1 MPNQQIS
8 TSVQESQSLV
18 SFIITYYNQPIQM
31 LQECIDSI
39 LNLSLRSYEREIL
52 VVDDGSDVSPINE
65 LVSQNEDIIYLRQK
79 NSGLSAAR
87 NKGIDVATGRYL
99 QFVDADDRLIPASYE
114 LCLDIIRYH
123 EHADMVM
130 FNFST
135 IPQVET
141 IPETVIPV
149 MGSAYMRNHNI
160 HGSACGYLFRKSIL
174 GELRFTPCI
183 FHEDEEF
190 TPQLLLRADSVY
202 PTHHKAYF
210 YFQHKGTITSKQDAV
225 SVNRRLDDQ
234 MGVLLR
240 LQALC
245 DKMPHQD
252 KMALERRIAQL
263 TMDYIYNTIMMTRKQ
278 EALEHQIQQLYA
290 HGLFPLP
297 DEHYSTKYTWFRHM
311 TNSQLGR
318 SILLHTLP
326 LLKKDEDTA
335 HRGI

>member
-1 MPNQQIS
+1 MSNQQIH
-8 TSVQESQSLV
+8 TSIQESQPLV
-18 SFIITYYNQPIQM
+18 SFIITYYNQPMQM

-39 LNLSLRSYEREIL
+39 LQLSLRAFEREIL
-52 VVDDGSDVSPINE
+52 VIDDGSDVSPVNE
-65 LVSQNEDIIYLRQK
+65 LINQNEDIIYLRQK

-114 LCLDIIRYH
+114 LCLDIVRYQ
-123 EHADMVM
+123 EDADMVI
-130 FNFST
+130 FNLST
-135 IPQVET
+135 TPQVET
-141 IPETVIPV
+141 IPETVLPV
-149 MGSAYMRNHNI
+149 IGSAYMRNNNI

-190 TPQLLLRADSVY
+190 TPQLLLRAESVY

-210 YFQHKGTITSKQDAV
+210 YFQHEGTITSSQDTEN
-225 SVNRRLDDQ
+225 VNKRIDDQ

-240 LQALC
+240 LHALC
-245 DKMPHQD
+245 DKLPHQD

-263 TMDYIYNTIMMTRKQ
+263 TMDYIYNIIMLTRKQ
-278 EALEHQIQQLYA
+278 DVLERQIQELYA

-297 DEHYSTKYTWFRHM
+297 DEHYSTKYTWFRRL
-311 TNSQLGR
+311 TNSRMGR
-318 SILLHTLP
+318 IILIHTLP
-326 LLKKDEDTA
+326 LLKKE
-335 HRGI
+335 R